1 MNKDKEGGDCAFYY
15 GCGKYVGHE
24 VSHGQLLRHAFD
36 VREGT
41 LRSTHVI

>member
-1 MNKDKEGGDCAFYY
+1 MKTRKEATARFIH

-41 LRSTHVI
+41 LRSTHVV